1 METQA
6 DQDFN
11 SWLEFHK
18 PQLDAMS
25 FPEPLRR
32 KLWQKLTFEEFD
44 LGSVAKIIKDENT
57 ESTDLMCT
65 VDMPAESNVFLI
77 DHAWTFRY

>member
-1 METQA
+1 
-6 DQDFN
+6 
-11 SWLEFHK
+11 
-18 PQLDAMS
+18 MS

-44 LGSVAKIIKDENT
+44 LGTVAKIIKDENT

-77 DHAWTFRY
+77 DHAWTFRYQDAYDTLK